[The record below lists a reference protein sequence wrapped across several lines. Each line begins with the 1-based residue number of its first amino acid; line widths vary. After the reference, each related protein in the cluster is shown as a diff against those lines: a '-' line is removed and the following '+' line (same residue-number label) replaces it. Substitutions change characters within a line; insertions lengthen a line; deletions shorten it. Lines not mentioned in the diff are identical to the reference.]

1 VEGSMCDHLRLVGCA
16 ALRAGWRVIGARG
29 PQNSWLLTPRNAGV
43 GVGWH
48 RWLAAHLPV
57 LPPCDWSDVS
67 TCDWF
72 CGDPLCYGQVW
83 NALAIPTTLLYVA
96 VMDPRYVI
104 LYSPDNVTV
113 GPGERWPDIVVAQT
127 GFQGAAEVY
136 WNRSMSYRGGHNGD
150 QVGARRKGMYNS
162 DGAWGREGVT

>member
-1 VEGSMCDHLRLVGCA
+1 MLSSVSRVCGFAGWVEGYWCAWPTEQLATDTLVGVSRH
-16 ALRAGWRVIGARG
+16 L
-29 PQNSWLLTPRNAGV
+29 
-43 GVGWH
+43 
-48 RWLAAHLPV
+48 WLAPHLPV
-57 LPPCDWSDVS
+57 LPPCDLSEVS
-67 TCDWF
+67 PDGCFCD
-72 CGDPLCYGQVW
+72 DPLCYRQVW

-150 QVGARRKGMYNS
+150 QVGARHKGMYSS
-162 DGAWGREGVT
+162 DGV